1 MSEPKY
7 KTFRD
12 LRSVSKEPPKEETP
26 TSLSSTSIPSISST
40 SSKSRTPSTAI
51 APERDFQRVP
61 NSVTREAMPQ
71 GLFRGKSKQVY
82 DYLYHQTRG
91 AMTPRRSVRKSRKEI
106 LKGSGLGSMVT
117 VDSAIDHLRTV
128 ELLAVRPAVGSLIG
142 NEYEVFTPEE
152 ATTRTSS
159 TTSIT
164 SLTQKVDNLVLP
176 ESGSTSTTQTLD
188 STDIYGASKTKIK
201 DKDHIDDDAAL
212 ALLESLRQVERDVT
226 GKNSSNSLQ
235 WKELADV
242 LIAELRIASGR
253 TTVSNVP
260 AFLAEHLR
268 RRLWKMDKKQAEREG
283 KELPDQVAPAAQ
295 KNPVNCPDCNGSG
308 WWYPNGTEK
317 GVAKCK
323 HAGLNVPSPPAERL

>member
-1 MSEPKY
+1 
-7 KTFRD
+7 
-12 LRSVSKEPPKEETP
+12 
-26 TSLSSTSIPSISST
+26 
-40 SSKSRTPSTAI
+40 
-51 APERDFQRVP
+51 
-61 NSVTREAMPQ
+61 MPQ

-91 AMTPRRSVRKSRKEI
+91 AMTPKRSARKSRKEI

-117 VDSAIDHLRTV
+117 VDAAIDHLRTV
-128 ELLAVRPAVGSLIG
+128 GLLAVQPAVGSLIG

-152 ATTRTSS
+152 ATTRTPS
-159 TTSIT
+159 TTSTT
-164 SLTQKVDNLVLP
+164 SLTQKVDNLDVP
-176 ESGSTSTTQTLD
+176 ESSSTSITQTFD
-188 STDIYGASKTKIK
+188 STDGYGAPKTKIK

-212 ALLESLRQVERDVT
+212 ALLESLRQAERDIT

-268 RRLWKMDKKQAEREG
+268 RRLWKMDKKQAAREG
-283 KELPDQVAPAAQ
+283 KELPDQVAPATQ
-295 KNPVNCPDCNGSG
+295 RNPVDCPDCNGSG

-323 HAGLNVPSPPAERL
+323 HAPLDVPSVPTERP

>member
-1 MSEPKY
+1 MTEPKY

-12 LRSVSKEPPKEETP
+12 LRSVSKESVKEEIPAT
-26 TSLSSTSIPSISST
+26 SSTSTPSIPSISS
-40 SSKSRTPSTAI
+40 KPRTPSTAI

-61 NSVTREAMPQ
+61 NSITREAMPQ

-91 AMTPRRSVRKSRKEI
+91 AMTPKRSIRKSRKEI

-117 VDSAIDHLRTV
+117 VDAAIEHLRTV
-128 ELLAVRPAVGSLIG
+128 GLLAVRPVVGSLIG

-152 ATTRTSS
+152 ASTRTSS
-159 TTSIT
+159 STSIT
-164 SLTQKVDNLVLP
+164 SLTQKVDNLVVP
-176 ESGSTSTTQTLD
+176 ESGSTSTTQALD
-188 STDIYGASKTKIK
+188 SIDSYRTPKTKIK

-212 ALLESLRQVERDVT
+212 ALLESLRQAERDIT
-226 GKNSSNSLQ
+226 GKTSSNSLQ

-268 RRLWKMDKKQAEREG
+268 RRLWKMDKKQAAREG
-283 KELPDQVAPAAQ
+283 KELPDQVAPAVH
-295 KNPVNCPDCNGSG
+295 KSPVDCPDCNGSG
-308 WWYPNGTEK
+308 WWYPNGTER

>member
-12 LRSVSKEPPKEETP
+12 LRSVSKEPPKEEKPVP
-26 TSLSSTSIPSISST
+26 TTTTSIPSISST
-40 SSKSRTPSTAI
+40 SSRPRTPSTGI

-91 AMTPRRSVRKSRKEI
+91 AMTPKRSVRKSRKEI
-106 LKGSGLGSMVT
+106 LRGSGLGSMVT
-117 VDSAIDHLRTV
+117 VDAAVDHLKTIG
-128 ELLAVRPAVGSLIG
+128 LLEVRPAIGSLIG

-152 ATTRTSS
+152 ASTRSSSSTS
-159 TTSIT
+159 TTSSI
-164 SLTQKVDNLVLP
+164 QKVDNLVLP
-176 ESGSTSTTQTLD
+176 ESSTTSTTQATD
-188 STDIYGASKTKIK
+188 STNSYSTPKTKIK
-201 DKDHIDDDAAL
+201 DKDHIDDDATAL
-212 ALLESLRQVERDVT
+212 ALLETLRQAEREVT
-226 GKNSSNSLQ
+226 GKNSSNSAQ
-235 WKELADV
+235 WRELADV

-268 RRLWKMDKKQAEREG
+268 RRLWKMDKKQAASEG
-283 KELPDQVAPAAQ
+283 KELPDQTSAGAKAS
-295 KNPVNCPDCNGSG
+295 PVECPDCNGSG

-323 HAGLNVPSPPAERL
+323 HTPLNVPLPPGE

>member
-1 MSEPKY
+1 
-7 KTFRD
+7 
-12 LRSVSKEPPKEETP
+12 
-26 TSLSSTSIPSISST
+26 
-40 SSKSRTPSTAI
+40 
-51 APERDFQRVP
+51 VP

-91 AMTPRRSVRKSRKEI
+91 AMTPKRSARKSRKEI

-117 VDSAIDHLRTV
+117 VDAAIDHLRTV
-128 ELLAVRPAVGSLIG
+128 GLLAVRPAVGSLIG

-152 ATTRTSS
+152 ATTRTPS

-164 SLTQKVDNLVLP
+164 SLTQKVDNLDVP
-176 ESGSTSTTQTLD
+176 ESSSTSITQTLD
-188 STDIYGASKTKIK
+188 STDGYGAPKTKIK

-212 ALLESLRQVERDVT
+212 ALLESLRQAERDIT

-253 TTVSNVP
+253 TIVSNVP

-268 RRLWKMDKKQAEREG
+268 RRLWKMDKKQAAREG
-283 KELPDQVAPAAQ
+283 KELPDQVAPAEQ
-295 KNPVNCPDCNGSG
+295 RNPVDCPDCSGSG

-323 HAGLNVPSPPAERL
+323 HAALDVSSAPTEIL